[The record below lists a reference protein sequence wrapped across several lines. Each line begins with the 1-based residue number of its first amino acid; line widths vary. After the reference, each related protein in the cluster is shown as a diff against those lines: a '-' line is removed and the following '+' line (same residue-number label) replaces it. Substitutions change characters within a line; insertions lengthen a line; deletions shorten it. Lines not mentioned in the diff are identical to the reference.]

1 MNIKLMSI
9 EQGVTMMKINN
20 IGHVNINP
28 YNKQMEKMEANAK
41 ASKRDKIEIS
51 IEAKELQKGNPIELE
66 RKKMVEELKNK
77 VDSGQ
82 YEIEPKKIAE
92 KMYSFWNNEF

>member
-1 MNIKLMSI
+1 
-9 EQGVTMMKINN
+9 MKINN
-20 IGHVNINP
+20 IGQVNINP
-28 YNKQMEKMEANAK
+28 YNRQMEKMEGIAK
-41 ASKRDKIEIS
+41 ASKRDKLEIS
-51 IEAKELQKGNPIELE
+51 TEAKELQKGNPIELE
-66 RKKMVEELKNK
+66 RKQFVEELKNK

>member
-1 MNIKLMSI
+1 
-9 EQGVTMMKINN
+9 MKINN
-20 IGHVNINP
+20 IGPVKLNP
-28 YNKQMEKMEANAK
+28 YAKQMEKMEDTAK
-41 ASKRDKIEIS
+41 ASKRDKLEIS
-51 IEAKELQKGNPIELE
+51 TEAKELHKGNPIEFE
-66 RKKMVEELKNK
+66 RKQIVEELKNK